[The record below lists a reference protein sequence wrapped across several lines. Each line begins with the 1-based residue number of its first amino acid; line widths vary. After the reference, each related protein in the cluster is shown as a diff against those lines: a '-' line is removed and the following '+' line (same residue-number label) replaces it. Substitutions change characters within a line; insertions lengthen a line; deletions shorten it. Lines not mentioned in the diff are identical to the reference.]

1 VVKTIPVGCKKTF
14 KFHLPGAY
22 SGPGPPGLSQGI
34 LALLS
39 LSEEPAG
46 AVHTGS
52 ARSCREAQKGG
63 AFKVEKGGA
72 KARRRALS

>member
-1 VVKTIPVGCKKTF
+1 MVKTIPVGCKKTF

-22 SGPGPPGLSQGI
+22 SGPGPPGLSQGT

-46 AVHTGS
+46 AVHS